1 MGMTKQRKAELR
13 KKGAIVAW
21 TLQDA
26 CGLCHLVY
34 LKAQNGRFS
43 VMREAEQADMQ
54 VAPAGGGYYRL
65 DKKYKLPLLI
75 MSIRNQLSFFD
86 SALSVALR
94 MRSRSVSKP
103 IYLTNLEK
111 VKVLPRI
118 PRKALK
124 GVK

>member
-1 MGMTKQRKAELR
+1 MTKQRKDELR

-43 VMREAEQADMQ
+43 VMREAEQGDVQ
-54 VAPAGGGYYRL
+54 VLPAGSGYIRL
-65 DKKYKLPLLI
+65 DQKYKLPLLI
-75 MSIRNQLSFFD
+75 MSIRNQLWFFD
-86 SALSVALR
+86 SALSIALR

-103 IYLTNLEK
+103 IYLVNIEK
-111 VKVLPRI
+111 VKVVPRL

-124 GVK
+124 EEK